1 MEGNMKR
8 LLISLMVLGFVTI
21 TTAQQAPK
29 VSPVVKATAT
39 ATGQKLQ
46 YPQTDKPEIESVLV
60 EMAPGGESGRHMHP
74 VPTYVYVVEGTLTV
88 EMDHGSPREYAAGS
102 GFLESVNAWHNG
114 KNLGQAPVKFLVVFV
129 SEEGKK
135 NLIRAEGQPKP

>member
-1 MEGNMKR
+1 MKT
-8 LLISLMVLGFVTI
+8 LLISFIMLVFVTS

-39 ATGQKLQ
+39 ETGQKLQ
-46 YPQTDKPEIESVLV
+46 YPQTDKPEIESVLI
-60 EMAPGGESGRHMHP
+60 ELAPGGESGRHMHP

-102 GFLESVNAWHNG
+102 GFLESVNTWHNG

-135 NLIRAEGQPKP
+135 NFIRAEGQPKK

>member
-1 MEGNMKR
+1 MKT
-8 LLISLMVLGFVTI
+8 LLISFIMLGFVTI

-29 VSPVVKATAT
+29 VSPVIKATAT

-60 EMAPGGESGRHMHP
+60 EIAPGGESGRHMHP
-74 VPTYVYVVEGTLTV
+74 VPTYVYVLEGTLTL
-88 EMDHGSPREYAAGS
+88 ESDHGSPREYAAGS
-102 GFLESVNAWHNG
+102 GFLESMNSWHNG
-114 KNLGQAPVKFLVVFV
+114 KNLGQAPLKILVVFV

-135 NLIRAEGQPKP
+135 NFIRAEGQPKP

>member
-1 MEGNMKR
+1 MKK
-8 LLISLMVLGFVTI
+8 LLISFIMLGLVTS

-46 YPQTDKPEIESVLV
+46 YPQTDKPEIESVLI
-60 EMAPGGESGRHMHP
+60 EIAPGGESGRHMHP
-74 VPTYVYVVEGTLTV
+74 VPTYVYVLEGTITV

-102 GFLESVNAWHNG
+102 GFLESVNTWHNG
-114 KNLGQAPVKFLVVFV
+114 KNLGQAPVKILVVFV

-135 NLIRAEGQPKP
+135 NFIRAEGQPKK